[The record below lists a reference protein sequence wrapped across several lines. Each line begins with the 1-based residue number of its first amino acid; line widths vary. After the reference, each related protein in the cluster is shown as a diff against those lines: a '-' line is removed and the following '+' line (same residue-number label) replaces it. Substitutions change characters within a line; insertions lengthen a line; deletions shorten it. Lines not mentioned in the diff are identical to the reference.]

1 MLKFRYSKQDIK
13 QRIKIMSNNN
23 FSIEWRTDCCGAYV
37 ENDAD
42 ICPDCYE
49 HCEVIE
55 DRIDYESSE
64 AVHFE
69 SSLDFYGAG

>member
-1 MLKFRYSKQDIK
+1 
-13 QRIKIMSNNN
+13 MSNNN
-23 FSIEWRTDCCGAYV
+23 QNFEIHYTSDCCGSYV
-37 ENDAD
+37 HSDAE
-42 ICPDCYE
+42 ICPACLE

-55 DRIDYESSE
+55 DRIDYECSE